1 MTAIVKEYA
10 VTGTRSNDL
19 IRARYDPESRD
30 SLVSRDVAE
39 RLGNVGCLPS
49 KVTVNANGVDE
60 ALRSCGSIHFGVD
73 LDNVRVLHHFYVV
86 DALPEEMFIGADMIR
101 KWRISLD
108 PDNETVTI
116 DPCAEDLN
124 RRTGIAIAV
133 PVSGE

>member
-1 MTAIVKEYA
+1 MTAIVKEYV
-10 VTGTRSNDL
+10 VTGTRSSDL
-19 IRARYDPESRD
+19 IRARYDPESKD

-39 RLGNVGCLPS
+39 RLGNAGCLPWIVN
-49 KVTVNANGVDE
+49 VTASEVDE
-60 ALRSCGSIHFGVD
+60 ALRSCGSVHFDVD
-73 LDNVRVLHHFYVV
+73 VDNVRVLHHFYVV
-86 DALPEEMFIGADMIR
+86 DDLPEEMFIGADMIR